1 MAQALLNTIKTST
14 LVKNLIA
21 SSQLKLN
28 YKQMKI
34 ALLGYGKMGQIIE
47 KFAVERGHE
56 IVLKITID
64 NQEDLTRQNLKS
76 ADVAIDFSTP
86 DSVLKNIDACFDAN
100 VPIVVG
106 TTGWY
111 GKLQEVKDDC
121 NNSNNTLLYGSNF
134 SIGVNLFFKLNQTLA
149 KLMNNYPAYE
159 VQVEEI
165 HHTQKLDAPSGT
177 AITLAEGIVDNLDRK
192 EEWLNEVVGT
202 DVELF
207 PKAEQ
212 LLIESHRIENIP
224 GTHTVIYSS
233 EVDEIEIKHTAHNR
247 AGFAL
252 GAVVAAE
259 WLKDKKGFFSITD
272 IFE

>member
-1 MAQALLNTIKTST
+1 
-14 LVKNLIA
+14 
-21 SSQLKLN
+21 
-28 YKQMKI
+28 MKI

-47 KFAVERGHE
+47 KFALERGHE
-56 IVLKITID
+56 IVLKISIE

-86 DSVLKNIDACFDAN
+86 DSVLNNISACFDAN
-100 VPIVVG
+100 VPVVVG

-111 GKLQEVKDDC
+111 GKLQEVKNDC
-121 NNSNNTLLYGSNF
+121 NTSNNTLLYGSNF

-165 HHTQKLDAPSGT
+165 HHTQKLDSPSGT
-177 AITLAEGIVDNLDRK
+177 AITIAEGIVDNLERK
-192 EEWLNEVVGT
+192 TEWLNEVVGT
-202 DVELF
+202 DVEAF
-207 PKAEQ
+207 PKADQ

-233 EVDEIEIKHTAHNR
+233 EVDDIEIKHTAHSR

>member
-1 MAQALLNTIKTST
+1 
-14 LVKNLIA
+14 
-21 SSQLKLN
+21 
-28 YKQMKI
+28 MKI

-47 KFAVERGHE
+47 RFALERGHE
-56 IVLKITID
+56 IVLKISVD
-64 NQEDLTRQNLKS
+64 NLDDLTRQNLKV

-86 DSVLKNIDACFDAN
+86 DSVLHNIDVCFDAN
-100 VPIVVG
+100 VPVVVG

-111 GKLQEVKDDC
+111 GKLQEVKNEC
-121 NNSNNTLLYGSNF
+121 NSSNNALLYGSNF

-149 KLMNNYPAYE
+149 KMMNNYPAYE

-177 AITLAEGIVDNLDRK
+177 AITLAEGIVDNIERK
-192 EEWLNEVVGT
+192 GEWLNQVVGAET
-202 DVELF
+202 QHNVT
-207 PKAEQ
+207 PEQ
-212 LLIESHRIENIP
+212 LLIESLRIENIP

-233 EVDEIEIKHTAHNR
+233 EVDDIEIKHTAHSR

-259 WLKDKKGFFSITD
+259 WLKDKTGFYSITD